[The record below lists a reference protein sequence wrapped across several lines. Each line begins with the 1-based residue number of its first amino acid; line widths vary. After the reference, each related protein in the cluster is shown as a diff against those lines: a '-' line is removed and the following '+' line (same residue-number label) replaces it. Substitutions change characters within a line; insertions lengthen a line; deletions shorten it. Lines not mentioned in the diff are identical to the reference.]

1 VELLINNGV
10 NSKTFLQD
18 EENVKTLQAT
28 LIENGYKAESVD
40 WNEDRSVFEIM
51 VVSTEVDI
59 LNDIFQGS
67 SGKNKTPIKIGRG
80 LIHSSNFQTALDLND
95 KIVKYDHPPFYVYNK
110 TTDAEPVVVN
120 NKEELIHF
128 LIEEGKK
135 GISIQRYKGLGEM
148 NPNQLWE
155 TTMDPQTR
163 TLLQVKVENVV
174 DTDDIFTV
182 LMGDEVE
189 PRRNFIQTNALE
201 VSALDI

>member
-1 VELLINNGV
+1 MT
-10 NSKTFLQD
+10 SKTCRQD
-18 EENVKTLQAT
+18 EEKVKTLLLT
-28 LIENGYKAESVD
+28 LAENGYNAESVD
-40 WNEDRSVFEIM
+40 WDEDRNVFEM
-51 VVSTEVDI
+51 MGFSTEVDI

-80 LIHSSNFQTALDLND
+80 LIHSSNFQKALVLND

-110 TTDAEPVVVN
+110 TKDAEPVVID

-155 TTMDPQTR
+155 TTMDPASR
-163 TLLQVKVENVV
+163 NLLQVKVENVV
-174 DTDDIFTV
+174 DTEAIITV

-189 PRRNFIQTNALE
+189 RRRNSIKTYALE
-201 VSALDI
+201 VSALSRLWRR